1 MDSQTYQ
8 GAAGLNFFQEDEFF
22 RGLLKKRLPERIQ
35 EETMRRLSAFGALC
49 GGRLAEL
56 IETAH
61 RPEYDPKLVRYD
73 RWGERIDRIEY
84 CTAMIEARR
93 LALEAGALPPTPLY
107 ERMTM
112 AYLLNHNGEGGI
124 TCPLAMTDGL
134 VQLLEA
140 QGTLEQKTRY
150 RPLLQGANGE
160 TPLSAGQFITEK
172 QGGSN
177 VSENKTE
184 AVKQKDGSWK
194 LTGLK
199 WFCSNPGEL
208 WVTTA
213 KPRGSSRIALFLMP
227 RKLPDGSLNEA
238 HILRLK
244 DLSGTRGKA
253 TAEVEFKGAYAE
265 LIGRVS
271 RGLPLLLRTVLRT
284 SRIHVA
290 AASLGFL
297 RRAELE
303 AAIFCRE
310 RIVLGHPAAKF
321 AHVRKELETLVRRR
335 KSATLAFFAMLDA
348 VENGSPA
355 AEVLVPMMKIHLSQ
369 MATDGVRRAR
379 LLFAGHGTLRDFSI
393 LPRLTEDALIQEIW
407 EGTHPILAGHA
418 AKALLRPRSGS
429 AFRKLLHP
437 DDQERLSAQTRRL
450 AAAGAPEREEE
461 ALPLCQRAFSYLAA
475 SQTGATAAAV

>member
-1 MDSQTYQ
+1 M
-8 GAAGLNFFQEDEFF
+8 N
-22 RGLLKKRLPERIQ
+22 
-35 EETMRRLSAFGALC
+35 RLSAFGALC
-49 GGRLAEL
+49 GERLGDLVEK
-56 IETAH
+56 AH
-61 RPEYDPKLVRYD
+61 RPEYDPKLARYD

-84 CTAMIEARR
+84 CAEVIEARR
-93 LALEAGALPPTPLY
+93 LSLEAGVLPPTPLY
-107 ERMTM
+107 ERMAM

-134 VQLLEA
+134 VQLLEER
-140 QGTLEQKTRY
+140 GTLEQRARY
-150 RPLLQGANGE
+150 LPLLHNADCE
-160 TPLSAGQFITEK
+160 TPLTAGQFVTEK

-177 VSENKTE
+177 VSENETE
-184 AVKQKDGSWK
+184 AEKQKDGSWR

-213 KPRGSSRIALFLMP
+213 KPRGSNHIALFLMP
-227 RKLPDGSLNEA
+227 RKLSDGRLNDA

-265 LIGRVS
+265 LIGRAS
-271 RGLPLLLRTVLRT
+271 RGLPLLLGTVLRT

-303 AAIFCRE
+303 ASIFCRE
-310 RIVLGHPAAKF
+310 RIVLGSPAAKF
-321 AHVRKELETLVRRR
+321 SHVRKELEALARLR
-335 KSATLAFFAMLDA
+335 KSASLAFFAMLDA
-348 VENGSPA
+348 VENKSPA
-355 AEVLVPMMKIHLSQ
+355 ADVLVPMMKIHISQ

-379 LLFAGHGTLRDFSI
+379 LLLAGHGTLRDFSI

-429 AFRKLLHP
+429 AFRALLHP
-437 DDQERLSAQTRRL
+437 DDQERLSERTRRL
-450 AAAGAPEREEE
+450 AAAGAPEREEA
-461 ALPLCQRAFSYLAA
+461 ALPLCERAFSYLVA
-475 SQTGATAAAV
+475 SQAGAAAAAA